1 MLCLDMYAN
10 NLLKEGFTSVEQM
23 TDITW
28 EDLEDIGIHKLG
40 ITCHSQNSFHK
51 LVVVQL
57 HYISDARW

>member
-40 ITCHSQNSFHK
+40 ITSHSQKSFHK

-57 HYISDARW
+57 HYISDARR